1 MHHPPTPRDPFLPLD
16 SRWRA
21 ARACVEQGRPPAAC
35 DDPWVREAVRFLAER
50 GDRPGP
56 GDLARLAERMPAVS
70 QAFDVRRAD
79 PPLLRWAIEA
89 RLLAGE
95 PFDAIARKCGL
106 LPGAVEAY
114 ERLFFAVIE
123 MLSADT
129 WIMCQAVGSKAF
141 YGMTENDLD
150 VWWKLLGYCFGPLML
165 DKVIDQSAGLPWPAE
180 DGQLAAALDRGAGA
194 LLRGKRLLAA
204 HLLPVTPETAP
215 QVLQLA
221 AQLDAATGRPAAG
234 AAPQQGTAD
243 CLLGGLAAT
252 PGVAEGGTGPPPQ
265 TTGQIDPPG
274 EWDELSEGTGP
285 EAGGVG
291 AGLPGRPSPAGPTPR
306 RAGRVAV

>member
-1 MHHPPTPRDPFLPLD
+1 MYHPPHPRDPFLALD
-16 SRWRA
+16 ARWRA

-35 DDPWVREAVRFLAER
+35 DDRWVSEAARFLAER
-50 GDRPGP
+50 GENSGP
-56 GDLARLAERMPAVS
+56 GDLARLAEEMPAVS

-79 PPLLRWAIEA
+79 PPHLRWAVEA

-106 LPGAVEAY
+106 LPEAVEAY

-129 WIMCQAVGSKAF
+129 WIMCQAVGGKAF

-150 VWWKLLGYCFGPLML
+150 VWWKLLGYCFGPPML
-165 DKVIDQSAGLPWPAE
+165 DKVIHHSLGQPRPAE
-180 DGQLAAALDRGAGA
+180 DGQLAAALGRDAEA

-234 AAPQQGTAD
+234 VAPQPAAEG
-243 CLLGGLAAT
+243 LLGGLSAP
-252 PGVAEGGTGPPPQ
+252 PGAAEGGTGPRPQ
-265 TTGQIDPPG
+265 ATGPVDPPG
-274 EWDELSEGTGP
+274 GWDELSERPGP
-285 EAGGVG
+285 EAGRREDGP
-291 AGLPGRPSPAGPTPR
+291 PGRPGPAHSTSS